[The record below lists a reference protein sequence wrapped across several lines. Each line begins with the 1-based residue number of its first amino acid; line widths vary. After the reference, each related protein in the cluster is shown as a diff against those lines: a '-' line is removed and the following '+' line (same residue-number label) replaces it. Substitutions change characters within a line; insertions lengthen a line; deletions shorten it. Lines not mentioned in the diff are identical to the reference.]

1 MKYKIGQIVTLQLV
15 GYLLAILIST
25 ITIRVF
31 EYKFSGGKSYMT
43 FPIVSFIVW
52 LMLVGF
58 PVLYAYC
65 TNLRYRKIC
74 FMVLWV
80 PPMVVFMIGMTY
92 LLIYLISLL
101 L

>member
-1 MKYKIGQIVTLQLV
+1 MNYKIGQIVALQLV
-15 GYLLAILIST
+15 GYLLAVLVLP

-31 EYKFSGGKSYMT
+31 EYEFSDSKSYMT
-43 FPIVSFIVW
+43 FSIVSFIVW
-52 LMLVGF
+52 LMLVVF

-65 TNLRYRKIC
+65 TNLRYRNIC